1 MATKNVTR
9 TVANRSIKARPKAT
23 PDRIQTDIVSA
34 QAIVDQVI
42 VDNNIHHVA
51 ETEELSLTDLPQG
64 NISVPMNLWLDHK
77 AELQARDNKVA
88 VQIAAD
94 EFPEDFIAE
103 YDDIDMIV
111 LPMVSHVDGRSYS
124 HAYKLRTRL
133 DFKGEI
139 RAIGDVKYDQLDF
152 LTRSGCNAFELPVS
166 ENLETA
172 LKAFKE
178 FSDTYQPSA
187 DDRGLIFA
195 RRRQTH

>member
-1 MATKNVTR
+1 MSTKNITR

-23 PDRIQTDIVSA
+23 PDRIQSDIVSA
-34 QAIVDQVI
+34 KAIVDQAI
-42 VDNNIHHVA
+42 VENSIHHVA
-51 ETEELSLTDLPQG
+51 ETQELSIADLPQG
-64 NISVPMNLWLDHK
+64 DISVPMNLWLDHK
-77 AELQARDNKVA
+77 AELQARDTKVA

-94 EFPEDFIAE
+94 EFPEDFISE
-103 YDDIDMIV
+103 YADIDMLV

-133 DFKGEI
+133 GFTGEI

-152 LTRSGCNAFELPVS
+152 LTRSGCNAFELPES

-178 FSDTYQPSA
+178 FSNVYQPSS
-187 DDRGLIFA
+187 DGRGLIFA

>member
-1 MATKNVTR
+1 MATKNITR

-34 QAIVDQVI
+34 QAIVNQTI

-51 ETEELSLTDLPQG
+51 ETEDLSVSDLPKG

-77 AELQARDNKVA
+77 VELQARDNKVA

-103 YDDIDMIV
+103 YADIDTIV

-133 DFKGEI
+133 GFKGEI

-152 LTRSGCNAFELPVS
+152 LTRSGCNAFELPIS

-178 FSDTYQPSA
+178 FSDVYQPSA
-187 DDRGLIFA
+187 DGRGLIFA